1 MDEKK
6 IVDMYTD
13 ENKSTYEIAQI
24 MKTYPNRVRRILI
37 RNGIVLKTKSEAQK
51 NAIQSGAAIHPTLG
65 KERSYDEKLKIS
77 HGLKNYWKTM
87 SKELYDKRIEQ
98 SKNRWK
104 NLSELDKQNMTS
116 AAIKAIQL
124 AGKEGSKLEKFVR
137 NELEQA
143 GYTVE
148 FHKKNLIPN
157 ANLEIDLYIP
167 EVKAIIEI
175 DGPSHFFPIW
185 GEEKLQKQIKAD
197 FDKAGLVLN
206 KGYVVIRIKNI
217 SDSVS
222 LATKE
227 KLKLDIV
234 TMLDNIK
241 KCFPKKT
248 ERYIEIEI

>member
-6 IVDMYTD
+6 IIFMYTD
-13 ENKSTYEIAQI
+13 ENKSTYEIAQL
-24 MKTYPNRVRRILI
+24 MNTYPNRVRRILI
-37 RNGIVLKTKSEAQK
+37 RNGVNLKTKSEAQK
-51 NAIQSGAAIHPTLG
+51 NAIQNGTAMHPTLG

-77 HGLKNYWKTM
+77 HGLKNYWNTM
-87 SKELYDKRIEQ
+87 SQELYDKRIEQ
-98 SKNRWK
+98 SKNRWE
-104 NLSELDKQNMTS
+104 NLSELDKHNMTS

-157 ANLEIDLYIP
+157 TNLEIDLYIP

-197 FDKAGLVLN
+197 FDKTGLVLN
-206 KGYVVIRIKNI
+206 KGYIVIRVKNT

-227 KLKLDIV
+227 KLKSDVL
-234 TMLDNIK
+234 TMLNDIK
-241 KCFPKKT
+241 TSFPKKT